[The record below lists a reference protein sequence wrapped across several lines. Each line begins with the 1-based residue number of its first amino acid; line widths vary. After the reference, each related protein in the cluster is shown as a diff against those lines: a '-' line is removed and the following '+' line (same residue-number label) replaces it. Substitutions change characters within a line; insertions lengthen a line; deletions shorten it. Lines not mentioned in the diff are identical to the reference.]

1 MYLQCS
7 TVKTANQQKLFENA
21 LISLMQNEDFEKIS
35 VVDICERAGITRRIF
50 YRLFET
56 KHDCLVAAIDHKMMG
71 SELYQSKEG
80 RNGFS
85 QILEYIMMEKDFFV
99 ALAKSNLMGLFMER
113 LLAYMDSEY
122 SRAKQLVG
130 IFADEA
136 REILIYN
143 ISGFIGVIFHWID
156 TDFACSIEQMARILT
171 KIMRK
176 QYSEPTSST
185 M

>member
-7 TVKTANQQKLFENA
+7 TAKTANQQKLFENA
-21 LISLMQNEDFEKIS
+21 LIDLMQSEDFEKIS

-56 KHDCLVAAIDHKMMG
+56 KYDCLVATIDHKMVE
-71 SELYQSKEG
+71 SELYQSKTG

-85 QILEYIMMEKDFFV
+85 QILEFIMLEKNFFV

-113 LLAYMDSEY
+113 LLLYMDGEH
-122 SRAKQLVG
+122 SRAKQLMG
-130 IFADEA
+130 IFAGDA

-143 ISGFIGVIFHWID
+143 ISGFIGVVFHWID
-156 TDFACSIEQMARILT
+156 TDFERSIEDMAAILI

-176 QYSEPTSST
+176 QYSEPSGYSR
-185 M
+185 